1 MNPWLER
8 QTQFNHAADS
18 YLRSVHGYLADVA
31 DRVNALQA
39 ELARQAI
46 ALNSQPEP
54 TACCGRHGGG
64 PGTEIPDDP
73 IRVVEDLFLDT
84 RLPPP
89 PARVLVLTPNGQS
102 SLDLASR
109 GYQVVQCAADVGPV
123 AISERRS
130 RPSDTDGKWPFPD
143 ESFDVAIALAG
154 DRVNGP
160 PGDATLSLLARVLTQ
175 DGRVI
180 GSGSAEMASRFGP
193 LRLVERVYAIRA
205 PQGWSLTAARTD
217 EADLTLW
224 VAAKN

>member
-143 ESFDVAIALAG
+143 ESFDVAAPVLPRWPVDLAHCG
-154 DRVNGP
+154 
-160 PGDATLSLLARVLTQ
+160 LSNVCTRSVPLR
-175 DGRVI
+175 G
-180 GSGSAEMASRFGP
+180 GP
-193 LRLVERVYAIRA
+193 LPRHGPTRPI
-205 PQGWSLTAARTD
+205 
-217 EADLTLW
+217 
-224 VAAKN
+224 